1 MTTNWSGGSK
11 FKVMGIHLKA
21 KEMTLELNTSWNLA
35 PARLKTVVEATWQ
48 ASNHH
53 PTLGL
58 RAPRWSWNSQDQKE
72 YPVIY
77 TIVSWQKNGQIY
89 QGSNW
94 PKCWSTKIYL
104 FFLLINKNVIQNF
117 IDQQNLQNGEP
128 PKCWSTK
135 FPPQIL
141 LINKISTS
149 HFVDQQNVQFHYQLL
164 QGGTAPPAGALPKFL
179 GDLFEP

>member
-1 MTTNWSGGSK
+1 MDKSIK
-11 FKVMGIHLKA
+11 AQMGQ
-21 KEMTLELNTSWNLA
+21 NVDQQNLF
-35 PARLKTVVEATWQ
+35 
-48 ASNHH
+48 
-53 PTLGL
+53 
-58 RAPRWSWNSQDQKE
+58 
-72 YPVIY
+72 I
-77 TIVSWQKNGQIY
+77 
-89 QGSNW
+89 
-94 PKCWSTKIYL
+94 
-104 FFLLINKNVIQNF
+104 FLLINKNVIQSF

-164 QGGTAPPAGALPKFL
+164 QGGTAPPAGALPKIL